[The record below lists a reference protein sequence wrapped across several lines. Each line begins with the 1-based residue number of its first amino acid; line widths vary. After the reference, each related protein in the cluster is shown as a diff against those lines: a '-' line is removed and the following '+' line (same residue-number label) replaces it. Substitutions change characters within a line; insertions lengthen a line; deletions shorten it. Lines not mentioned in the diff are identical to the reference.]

1 MRYSWPGNV
10 RQLEHA
16 LESAVALSGRRM
28 VLDPGD
34 LDLHAE
40 TLTSDLARLCSLD
53 LPETGINFEELI
65 MGIERCLLER
75 ALAKSG
81 GNKARAANMLQM
93 KRTTLI
99 SKFKSLEV
107 CA

>member
-1 MRYSWPGNV
+1 MR
-10 RQLEHA
+10 HA
-16 LESAVALSGRRM
+16 HASNWSLLTLAALTAALSCTRP
-28 VLDPGD
+28 LLQPGD

-40 TLTSDLARLCSLD
+40 SLTSDLAGLFDMD
-53 LPETGINFEELI
+53 LPEGGVNFEELI
-65 MGIERCLLER
+65 MGIARRLLER